1 MRATIGL
8 TMSTT
13 KVTVLNNGPIII
25 EGEFAVYDA
34 NGNEYGLAG
43 RKKLGIC
50 RCGLSA
56 KKPFCDGTHGRE
68 GFQSEC
74 LAHNLPEPVKKP

>member
-1 MRATIGL
+1 
-8 TMSTT
+8 MSTT
-13 KVTVLNNGPIII
+13 KVTILNNGPIIL
-25 EGEFAVYDA
+25 EGDFTVHDG

-50 RCGLSA
+50 RCGLSS

-68 GFQSEC
+68 GFSSEC
-74 LAHNLPEPVKKP
+74 VAHDLPEPVKKA